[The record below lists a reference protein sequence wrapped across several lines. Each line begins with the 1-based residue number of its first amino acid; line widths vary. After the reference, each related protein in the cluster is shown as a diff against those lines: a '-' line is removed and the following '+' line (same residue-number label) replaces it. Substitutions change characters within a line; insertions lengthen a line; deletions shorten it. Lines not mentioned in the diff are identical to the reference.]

1 MNKRFLLALLLCVS
15 LFWLWQYVGLKAGF
29 LKPGP
34 EPEPEIEKVMQSA
47 TESTQP
53 EANES
58 PVPNEPQDPITVE
71 STQPPQEEIPYTKVA
86 LENQNLRVVLEN
98 QGGLVHK
105 VTLKDYYQ
113 SAKALRRVQLVSEG
127 IHQPGEIY
135 LEDGVSTGSWMFET
149 EQPDSQTVVFTARK
163 GDVQIQKRFH
173 LDELYGLTLEVT
185 SNIPSPFFMV
195 VSEGLQPV
203 APGEQ
208 LRPSLL
214 SFGAINPKYSQV
226 TWSQES
232 STKKKDVSKPDLTA
246 FQPINGEDKVISWL
260 GMTDNYFANVFLS
273 EKSIRN
279 VFVKAGAN
287 ISKPQSKKN
296 EYVDAVALQAEG
308 SVKGMF
314 YMGPLNEKVVENYPK
329 LENVISFGWAGL
341 LSKGLFV
348 LLKGCHNVLGN
359 WGWSIIVLTF
369 FIKLVLMPL
378 TLPGIKSSYKMR
390 KLQPKI
396 KQLRAKYSGDDL
408 ETKQKMNQEMFKLY
422 KEEGVNPFGSCITGI
437 VQMPIFFAYFSLLR
451 SAFELRQA
459 PWIFWINDLS
469 GKDPSFVLILI
480 MGATMYFSMQAMQ
493 MSMDPMQERMMK
505 FMPIIF
511 TLFFIGMPSG
521 LILYMITSNLYTLFQ
536 TYFFKRRY
544 EAHA

>member
-29 LKPGP
+29 LKPAP
-34 EPEPEIEKVMQSA
+34 ETEPPVEQVMQP
-47 TESTQP
+47 EDPVVSTQP
-53 EANES
+53 EDTKTPEPTEASAVETPA
-58 PVPNEPQDPITVE
+58 PVQK
-71 STQPPQEEIPYTKVA
+71 EIPFQKVV
-86 LENQNLRVVLEN
+86 LENDNLRVVFEN
-98 QGGLVHK
+98 QGGLVSQ
-105 VTLKDYYQ
+105 VTLKNYHQ
-113 SAKALRRVQLVSEG
+113 TAKGLRRVQLVGSG
-127 IHQPGEIY
+127 IHQPSEIM
-135 LEDGVSTGSWMFET
+135 LENGDTTGSWMFEIT
-149 EQPDSQTVVFTARK
+149 RPDSQTVVFTGNQGSQQVSK
-163 GDVQIQKRFH
+163 KFH
-173 LDELYGLTLEVT
+173 LDDLYGLSLEVT
-185 SNIPSPFFMV
+185 TSGIPSFYMV

-232 STKKKDVSKPDLTA
+232 KTKKKDVSKPDLTSL
-246 FQPINGEDKVISWL
+246 QPINDEDSVISWM
-260 GMTDNYFANVFLS
+260 GVTDNYFANVFLS
-273 EKSIRN
+273 ERSVRN
-279 VFVKAGAN
+279 VFVKAGA
-287 ISKPQSKKN
+287 SLSEPQSKKQ
-296 EYVDAVALQAEG
+296 EYQDTVALQSDGA
-308 SVKGMF
+308 VKGMF
-314 YMGPLNEKVVENYPK
+314 YLGPLSEKVVENYPK

-359 WGWSIIVLTF
+359 WGWSIIVLTL
-369 FIKLVLMPL
+369 FIKLILMPL

-396 KQLRAKYSGDDL
+396 KQLRAKFSGDDL